1 MKKFNDD
8 YMKTFCQISLKVLL
22 EYELKLNSFQRV
34 CNDAIRMFCGIIET
48 YIKESFG
55 KYIKVN

>member
-22 EYELKLNSFQRV
+22 EYELKLNSIQRV
-34 CNDAIRMFCGIIET
+34 CNDACRIIGT
-48 YIKESFG
+48 YIEENFE
-55 KYIKVN
+55 KYIQAN